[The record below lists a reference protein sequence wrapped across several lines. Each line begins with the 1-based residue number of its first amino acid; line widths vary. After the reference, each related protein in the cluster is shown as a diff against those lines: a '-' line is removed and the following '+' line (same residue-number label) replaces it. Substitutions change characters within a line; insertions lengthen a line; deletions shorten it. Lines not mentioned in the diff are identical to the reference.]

1 MIINKY
7 TIGLAFYMLFSICVI
22 IGCSNQEDYNKVP
35 ALNAQWSDSIQ
46 TRSIPV
52 TVATYNWN
60 GQMTY
65 GGPWEATEK
74 QEPTLIKGNATIQLS
89 FSKKNPDEILISEH
103 PNKTEFKNID
113 KASNQIIV
121 PDKPGVYVFS
131 VDGSWGNDSVMYAL
145 KVKVK

>member
-1 MIINKY
+1 
-7 TIGLAFYMLFSICVI
+7 MLLFVCIAL
-22 IGCSNQEDYNKVP
+22 GCSNQESDNNIP
-35 ALNAQWSDSIQ
+35 ILNAQWDDSNQKI
-46 TRSIPV
+46 TIPV

-74 QEPTLIKGNATIQLS
+74 QKPTIVKGNATIQLS
-89 FSKKNPDEILISEH
+89 FDGKSPDEVLIREY

-121 PDKPGVYVFS
+121 PNKPGVYVFG
-131 VDGSWGNDSVMYAL
+131 VDGTWGNDGVIYAL

>member
-1 MIINKY
+1 MNLI
-7 TIGLAFYMLFSICVI
+7 LLMLLFVCIAL
-22 IGCSNQEDYNKVP
+22 GCSNQESDNNIP
-35 ALNAQWSDSIQ
+35 ILNAQWDDSNQKI
-46 TRSIPV
+46 SIPV

-74 QEPTLIKGNATIQLS
+74 QEPTLVKGNATIQLS
-89 FSKKNPDEILISEH
+89 FDGKSPDEVLIREY

-121 PDKPGVYVFS
+121 PNKPGVYVFG
-131 VDGSWGNDSVMYAL
+131 VDGTWGNDIVIYAL

>member
-1 MIINKY
+1 
-7 TIGLAFYMLFSICVI
+7 MLFFICVV
-22 IGCSNQEDYNKVP
+22 IGCSNQEDYKKIP
-35 ALNAQWSDSIQ
+35 TLHAQWDDSTQ
-46 TRSIPV
+46 KRSIPV
-52 TVATYNWN
+52 TVAIYNWN

-74 QEPTLIKGNATIQLS
+74 QEPTIIKGNATIQLS

-121 PDKPGVYVFS
+121 PNKPGVYVFS
-131 VDGSWGNDSVMYAL
+131 VDGTWGNDSVMYAL

>member
-1 MIINKY
+1 
-7 TIGLAFYMLFSICVI
+7 MLLFVCIAL
-22 IGCSNQEDYNKVP
+22 GCSNQESDNNIP
-35 ALNAQWSDSIQ
+35 ILNAQWDDSNQ
-46 TRSIPV
+46 KRSIPV

-74 QEPTLIKGNATIQLS
+74 QEPTLVKGNATIQLS
-89 FSKKNPDEILISEH
+89 FDGKSPDEVLIREY

-121 PDKPGVYVFS
+121 PNKPGVYVFG
-131 VDGSWGNDSVMYAL
+131 VDGTWGNDGVIYAL

>member
-7 TIGLAFYMLFSICVI
+7 TIGLVFYMLFSICVV
-22 IGCSNQEDYNKVP
+22 IGCSNQEDSNNIP
-35 ALNAQWSDSIQ
+35 TLNAQWSDSTQ

-74 QEPTLIKGNATIQLS
+74 QKPTIVKGNANIQLS
-89 FSKKNPDEILISEH
+89 FSKKNPDEILIIEYPS
-103 PNKTEFKNID
+103 KTEFKNID

-121 PDKPGVYVFS
+121 PNKPGVYVFG
-131 VDGSWGNDSVMYAL
+131 VDGTWGNDSVMYAL

>member
-1 MIINKY
+1 MRQKY
-7 TIGLAFYMLFSICVI
+7 TIGLIFFILFCACATM
-22 IGCSNQEDYNKVP
+22 GCSNQEDDNKVP
-35 ALNAQWSDSIQ
+35 TLNAQWDDSTQ
-46 TRSIPV
+46 KRSIPV

-74 QEPTLIKGNATIQLS
+74 QEPTIVKGNATIQLS

-121 PDKPGVYVFS
+121 PNKPGVYVFS
-131 VDGSWGNDSVMYAL
+131 VDGTWGNDSVMYAL

>member
-1 MIINKY
+1 
-7 TIGLAFYMLFSICVI
+7 MLFFICVV
-22 IGCSNQEDYNKVP
+22 IGCSNQEDYKKIPV
-35 ALNAQWSDSIQ
+35 LNAQWDDSNQNI
-46 TRSIPV
+46 SIPV

-74 QEPTLIKGNATIQLS
+74 QEPTIIKGNATIQLS

-121 PDKPGVYVFS
+121 PNKPGVYVFS
-131 VDGSWGNDSVMYAL
+131 VDGTWGNDSVMYAL